1 MKLLLALFIALALPV
16 AAADLTGV
24 WDVTVEIGGNTGNPT
39 ITLKQ
44 EGNSLTGTYK
54 GMLGEAPVK
63 GTVDGAKVR
72 WEFTAEMDGNKF
84 TCVYAGVFDNG
95 IIKGT
100 IDFGGQAEG
109 TFTAKRKP

>member
-1 MKLLLALFIALALPV
+1 MKLILAVLIAMALPL

-44 EGNSLTGTYK
+44 DDNSLTGTYK
-54 GMLGEAPVK
+54 GMLGEAPLK

-84 TCVYAGVFDNG
+84 TCVYAGVVDG
-95 IIKGT
+95 GAIKGT

-109 TFTAKRKP
+109 TFTAKRK

>member
-16 AAADLTGV
+16 AAVDLTGV

-95 IIKGT
+95 MIKGT

>member
-1 MKLLLALFIALALPV
+1 MKLLLAVLFAFALPL

-24 WDVTVEIGGNTGNPT
+24 WDVAVEIGGNTGNPT
-39 ITLKQ
+39 ITFKQ
-44 EGNSLTGTYK
+44 DGNTLSGTYK
-54 GMLGEAPVK
+54 GLLGEAPLK

-84 TCVYAGVFDNG
+84 TCIYAGVVDNG
-95 IIKGT
+95 VIKGT

-109 TFTAKRKP
+109 TFTAKRK